1 MGLGSGYRRA
11 VSEHGA
17 FEAAAERLL
26 SLTDLRRG
34 SAQGD
39 RRRYRAP
46 RMRALLERLGNPH
59 LAVPTIHVAGT
70 NGKGTTAAMVASILS
85 SAGLRVGLFTSPHL
99 HSLVERIR
107 VGMSPISRAQF
118 AARFAQVWPA
128 AQAVARYSGLPG
140 PAAQVTTLELLT
152 AMGLHHFREVGA
164 AYQVIEAF
172 VGGRDD
178 TTNIVQP
185 VLSVITNISR
195 DHVPALG
202 RTLVD
207 IARAKAG
214 IIKPGAAVVAAPQL
228 PSVQAELERAARRR
242 GAALEAVASV
252 PAPPAANP
260 LAHSQ
265 QHLRWRGRHGEY
277 RVALPLRGAVP
288 RENAAVAITAAE
300 RLIDLGAPLTS
311 ADIRRGLERVTWPA
325 RFELLQRQPVPVV
338 ADGAHCPHAMARLVA
353 ELRLVRPRPRLHALV
368 GGQQGHD
375 AGATLR
381 LLHPLADSVTAVR
394 SRHPRALPAAEL
406 AAALQAAGIAA
417 RASELP
423 VADTL
428 RELLAAAAGTD
439 LVLATGSLAV
449 AAEAR
454 EALFPAIAADRYPA
468 A

>member
-1 MGLGSGYRRA
+1 MSDSGAY
-11 VSEHGA
+11 
-17 FEAAAERLL
+17 EAASARLL
-26 SLTDLRRG
+26 SLTDLRRA

-39 RRRYRAP
+39 RRRHRAA
-46 RMRALLERLGNPH
+46 RMRALLQRLDNPH

-70 NGKGTTAAMVASILS
+70 NGKGSTAAMIASILS

-107 VGMSPISRAQF
+107 LGLTPISRAQF

-128 AQAVARYSGLPG
+128 AQAVAG
-140 PAAQVTTLELLT
+140 VTTLELLT

-164 AYQVIEAF
+164 AYQVVEAF

-202 RTLVD
+202 TTLLD
-207 IARAKAG
+207 IAHAKAG
-214 IIKPGAAVVAAPQL
+214 IIKPGIPVVTAPQQPAVL
-228 PSVQAELERAARRR
+228 TVLNRAARRQQ
-242 GAALEAVASV
+242 ADLEAVAGAP
-252 PAPPAANP
+252 PAPESAANP
-260 LAHSQ
+260 LAQPHQ
-265 QHLRWRGRHGEY
+265 ELRWRGRHGEY
-277 RVALPLRGAVP
+277 RVALALRGTVQ
-288 RENAAVAITAAE
+288 RENAALAIAAAE
-300 RLIDLGAPLTS
+300 RLRELGAPLT
-311 ADIRRGLERVTWPA
+311 AAAIRRGLAQVAWPA
-325 RFELLQRQPVPVV
+325 RFEVLQRQPLPVV
-338 ADGAHCPHAMARLVA
+338 ADGAHCPRAMALLA
-353 ELRLVRPRPRLHALV
+353 DELRLVRPRPRLRALV
-368 GGQQGHD
+368 GGQLGHD
-375 AGATLR
+375 PVATLR
-381 LLHPLADSVTAVR
+381 LLQPLAATVTAVR
-394 SRHPRALPAAEL
+394 SRHPRAMPAAEL
-406 AAALQAAGIAA
+406 AAALQASGIAA

-428 RELLAAAAGTD
+428 RQLLSSAGGDD

-454 EALFPAIAADRYPA
+454 EALRPAIEADRYPA